1 MAGAQ
6 EPPGGRLT
14 DHISL
19 GVLSAAFSRDLIEEV
34 IAATGK
40 REKRSRL
47 LPAHVMVRYVIGL
60 GLFFGQAY
68 EEVMRQMTGTLQSL
82 GSWDQDWKVPS
93 ASAIT
98 QARQR
103 LGAGPLKEL
112 FHRAAVP
119 VAGLGTTGAWLRGR
133 RLMAIDGT
141 SFDVPDTGGNAVA
154 FGKVGSGRGQPA
166 FPKLQVVSLS
176 ECGTHAQVAAAMGS
190 CRAGERELAA
200 QLTGPVEENMLI
212 TADAGFYSWQL
223 WDLYAA
229 TGAALCWRAGAAVTL
244 PLVRRLPDGS
254 YLALIFAPGTTASR
268 KAALLAAARAGEQI
282 DQDRARIVR
291 AAEYTVPDRGD
302 ADSELICVITT
313 LLDPAELTAAE
324 MAFAYHQRW
333 EHESG
338 LDEIKTHLRAAGGI
352 LRSQSPDLVQQ
363 EMWGIL
369 LAHYA
374 IRELMCRAADEG
386 GHDPDRI
393 SFIRTVRIVRRQ
405 IDDPAAFPPLPPA
418 RGQRG
423 RLRRDAGT
431 AQPAAPDANLPPRRQ
446 TGPPQLLPRQ
456 TPRRHRHHPPK
467 PPDDQNRRYPGSRFN
482 LTALPLDPSRTKQSG
497 RNPSGRSRTPGLDR

>member
-1 MAGAQ
+1 VTGAQ
-6 EPPGGRLT
+6 EPLGGRLT
-14 DHISL
+14 DHIAL

-93 ASAIT
+93 TSAIT

-103 LGAGPLKEL
+103 LGTAPLREL

-141 SFDVPDTGGNAVA
+141 SFDVPGTGENVAA
-154 FGKVGSGRGQPA
+154 FGKMGSGPKESA

-200 QLTGPVEENMLI
+200 ELAGPADAGMLI
-212 TADAGFYSWQL
+212 TADSGFYSWQL
-223 WDLYAA
+223 WDLFAA
-229 TGAALCWRAGAAVTL
+229 TGAALCWRAGASVAL
-244 PLVRRLPDGS
+244 PLVRRLADGS
-254 YLALIFAPGTTASR
+254 YLALIFAPGTTTAR

-282 DQDRARIVR
+282 DEERARLVR
-291 AAEYTVPDRGD
+291 AAEYTVPDRGGD
-302 ADSELICVITT
+302 DSELICVITT
-313 LLDPAELTAAE
+313 ILDPAGLTAAE

-352 LRSQSPDLVQQ
+352 LRSQSPDLAEQ

-374 IRELMCRAADEG
+374 IRELMCRAADEA
-386 GHDPDRI
+386 GHDPDRV
-393 SFIRTVRIVRRQ
+393 SFIRAVRIIRRQ
-405 IDDPAAFPPLPPA
+405 ISDPAAFSP
-418 RGQRG
+418 
-423 RLRRDAGT
+423 
-431 AQPAAPDANLPPRRQ
+431 
-446 TGPPQLLPRQ
+446 
-456 TPRRHRHHPPK
+456 
-467 PPDDQNRRYPGSRFN
+467 
-482 LTALPLDPSRTKQSG
+482 
-497 RNPSGRSRTPGLDR
+497 

>member
-1 MAGAQ
+1 MTGAP
-6 EPPGGRLT
+6 EPLSGRLT

-34 IAATGK
+34 LGVTGK

-103 LGAGPLKEL
+103 LGAGPLREL

-133 RLMAIDGT
+133 RLMALDGT
-141 SFDVPDTGGNAVA
+141 SFDVPDTAGNVAA
-154 FGKVGSGRGQPA
+154 FGKMGSGPKASA

-190 CRAGERELAA
+190 CRTGERELAA
-200 QLTGPVEENMLI
+200 GLAGPVEEDMLI
-212 TADAGFYSWQL
+212 TADSGFYSWQL
-223 WDLYAA
+223 WDLFAA
-229 TGAALCWRAGAAVTL
+229 TGAALCWRVGASVPL

-254 YLALIFAPGTTASR
+254 YLALIFAPGATAGR
-268 KAALLAAARAGEQI
+268 KAALLAAARTGEQV
-282 DQDRARIVR
+282 DEARARLVR
-291 AAEYTVPDRGD
+291 AAEYTVPDRGGQ
-302 ADSELICVITT
+302 DSELICVITT
-313 LLDPAELTAAE
+313 LLDPAQLTAAE

-352 LRSQSPDLVQQ
+352 LRSQSPELAEQ

-374 IRELMCRAADEG
+374 IRELMCRAADEAG
-386 GHDPDRI
+386 RDPDQV
-393 SFIRTVRIVRRQ
+393 SFIRTVRVV
-405 IDDPAAFPPLPPA
+405 
-418 RGQRG
+418 
-423 RLRRDAGT
+423 
-431 AQPAAPDANLPPRRQ
+431 RRQ
-446 TGPPQLLPRQ
+446 TGDAGGLPP
-456 TPRRHRHHPPK
+456 
-467 PPDDQNRRYPGSRFN
+467 
-482 LTALPLDPSRTKQSG
+482 
-497 RNPSGRSRTPGLDR
+497 

>member
-1 MAGAQ
+1 VTGAP
-6 EPPGGRLT
+6 EPLSGRLT

-34 IAATGK
+34 LGVTGK

-93 ASAIT
+93 TSAIT

-103 LGAGPLKEL
+103 LGARPLREL

-119 VAGLGTTGAWLRGR
+119 VAGLGTKGAWLRGR
-133 RLMAIDGT
+133 RLMALDGT
-141 SFDVPDTGGNAVA
+141 SFDVPGTTANTAA
-154 FGKVGSGRGQPA
+154 FGKLGSGPKESA

-190 CRAGERELAA
+190 CRTGERDLAGE
-200 QLTGPVEENMLI
+200 LTGPVEEDMLI
-212 TADAGFYSWQL
+212 TADSGFYSWQL
-223 WDLYAA
+223 WDLFAA
-229 TGAALCWRAGAAVTL
+229 TGAALCWRVGASVAL
-244 PLVRRLPDGS
+244 PLVRRLADGS
-254 YLALIFAPGTTASR
+254 YLALIFAPGTATTR
-268 KAALLAAARAGEQI
+268 KATLLAGARAGEQI
-282 DQDRARIVR
+282 DEERARLVR
-291 AAEYTVPDRGD
+291 AAEYTVPDRGGE
-302 ADSELICVITT
+302 DSELICVITT
-313 LLDPAELTAAE
+313 LLDPARLTAAE
-324 MAFAYHQRW
+324 MAFAYHQRS

-352 LRSQSPDLVQQ
+352 LRSQSPDLAEQ

-374 IRELMCRAADEG
+374 IRELMCRAADEAA
-386 GHDPDRI
+386 HDPDRV
-393 SFIRTVRIVRRQ
+393 SFIRAVRIARRQ
-405 IDDPAAFPPLPPA
+405 IDDPAAFPP
-418 RGQRG
+418 
-423 RLRRDAGT
+423 
-431 AQPAAPDANLPPRRQ
+431 
-446 TGPPQLLPRQ
+446 
-456 TPRRHRHHPPK
+456 
-467 PPDDQNRRYPGSRFN
+467 
-482 LTALPLDPSRTKQSG
+482 
-497 RNPSGRSRTPGLDR
+497 